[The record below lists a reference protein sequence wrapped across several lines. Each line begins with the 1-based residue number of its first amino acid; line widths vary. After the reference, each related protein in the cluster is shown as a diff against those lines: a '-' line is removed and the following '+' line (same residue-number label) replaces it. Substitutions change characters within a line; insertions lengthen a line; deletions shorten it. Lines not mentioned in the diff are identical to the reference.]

1 MNLYKTKRLTDEEK
15 KFTVTRGEGRGRNKL
30 EYGIN
35 RYTLLYIQH
44 LNNKDLQ
51 YNTDKIQYF
60 VITYNGK

>member
-1 MNLYKTKRLTDEEK
+1 MKKRNIQLPEGK
-15 KFTVTRGEGRGRNKL
+15 GRGRNKL

-51 YNTDKIQYF
+51 YNTEQDSIF
-60 VITYNGK
+60 CNNL